1 MQAFSLRHTQ
11 SPLCGLSLLLLIA
24 HFVLVEPIEGVY
36 CSTASAPY
44 VSALRLRRSNPV
56 PSANSTTTKTELTL
70 GLFFCVVFGES
81 MQAFSPRHTQSP
93 LCGLSLLLLI
103 AHFLPWTP
111 LLKFSL
117 SRCCQCQRC
126 YFTISGRI
134 TTRVRL
140 QLQRWVSRHPRKR
153 NRRWC

>member
-1 MQAFSLRHTQ
+1 MQAFSPRHTQ

-70 GLFFCVVFGES
+70 GLFLAHCKFPVGIQNNYAKIV
-81 MQAFSPRHTQSP
+81 
-93 LCGLSLLLLI
+93 LSLYTKNGISL
-103 AHFLPWTP
+103 TP
-111 LLKFSL
+111 
-117 SRCCQCQRC
+117 
-126 YFTISGRI
+126 
-134 TTRVRL
+134 
-140 QLQRWVSRHPRKR
+140 R
-153 NRRWC
+153 N